1 MSDNKF
7 SHKHLSLVELLTNP
21 DHKHYITLSIFENT
35 IYDPKDTSDDVV
47 NCYGLLN
54 FTYCIDASIITI
66 KLTVVLD
73 YWLEKDRIIAIRMVD
88 NDPKVP
94 SQIIA
99 RNISDFDFDDLDK
112 LIDFSAI
119 EKRYFAK
126 EHPNAV
132 LQSLIVGCKCLASNM
147 SRPVFRQFPKKSYG
161 CYFHPT
167 YD

>member
-21 DHKHYITLSIFENT
+21 DHKHNITLSIFENT

-54 FTYCIDASIITI
+54 FNYSFGKSIITI

-73 YWLEKDRIIAIRMVD
+73 YWLEKDRIMSIRMVD
-88 NDPKVP
+88 NDLKVT
-94 SQIIA
+94 SQMIA

-126 EHPNAV
+126 EHPNTV
-132 LQSLIVGCKCLASNM
+132 LESLVVGCKCLASNM
-147 SRPVFRQFPKKSYG
+147 SRPVFRQFPKKNYG
-161 CYFHPT
+161 CYFYPT